1 MPNADLTRF
10 VAQAREHAHEALT
23 SLGALPEG
31 VSVAR
36 FIADYGKV
44 GDMVHYVTVPD
55 AAAEAVRQVEAAHG
69 ADGAKTFLRA
79 ALAQGAADL
88 LESGRLDALPP
99 RIVHYHVKHMGRI
112 AGATAAN
119 ADWMNIDGDLFHKD
133 FGLIT
138 LRLFAAAAQ
147 LLDIRCGIPRSILF
161 TEGALASVKKGQA
174 IMSMGGFKPYVQIH
188 THLSDLD
195 DFNEEGWNE
204 CYRCCA
210 ELYEKMPQLLGMF
223 GASWF
228 YDPVLDDI
236 SPRLAYLRK
245 IPQDGGA
252 HVLYVSTGGD
262 HIDNATSTS
271 PSRRKLYEEGKYMP
285 KSYMLAWGKR
295 EQIDWAKRNPR

>member
-79 ALAQGAADL
+79 ALAHGAADL

-99 RIVHYHVKHMGRI
+99 RIVHYHVKHMGHI
-112 AGATAAN
+112 AGATSAN
-119 ADWMNIDGDLFHKD
+119 ADWMNIKGDLFHKD

-147 LLDIRCGIPRSILF
+147 HVAQSLGGGHQTMLSSWTRSPAPKRCADID
-161 TEGALASVKKGQA
+161 V
-174 IMSMGGFKPYVQIH
+174 
-188 THLSDLD
+188 
-195 DFNEEGWNE
+195 
-204 CYRCCA
+204 
-210 ELYEKMPQLLGMF
+210 
-223 GASWF
+223 
-228 YDPVLDDI
+228 
-236 SPRLAYLRK
+236 
-245 IPQDGGA
+245 
-252 HVLYVSTGGD
+252 
-262 HIDNATSTS
+262 TSTTG
-271 PSRRKLYEEGKYMP
+271 SR
-285 KSYMLAWGKR
+285 
-295 EQIDWAKRNPR
+295 PR

>member
-23 SLGALPEG
+23 SLGALPDG

-36 FIADYGKV
+36 FIADYGRV

-55 AAAEAVRQVEAAHG
+55 AAAEAVSKVEAAHG

-88 LESGRLDALPP
+88 LESGRLNALPP

-133 FGLIT
+133 FGLVT
-138 LRLFAAAAQ
+138 LRLFAAASQ

-161 TEGALASVKKGQA
+161 SGGALEIVKKGQA
-174 IMSMGGFKPYVQIH
+174 IMQMGGFKPYVQIH

-195 DFNEEGWNE
+195 NFNEEGRKE

-210 ELYEKMPQLLGMF
+210 ELYEKLPQLKGMF
-223 GASWF
+223 GVSWY
-228 YDPVLDDI
+228 YDPVLDEI

-245 IPQDGGA
+245 TPLDAGA
-252 HVLYVSTGGD
+252 HLLFIGPGGE

-285 KSYMLAWGKR
+285 KTYMLAWGKR
-295 EQIDWAKRNPR
+295 EQIDWVKRNPR